1 MQDWKENERLN
12 KELRTKA
19 KDMQVRLEEWVKD
32 WQKFE
37 ELALKVYKSMPK
49 NDAMF
54 FDSPIA
60 PGRLQM
66 AFRGNLAKLGW
77 KWAAG
82 MPWGPENVRTFYDIV
97 NDACTWGERIVKDDA
112 TTAKK
117 QAQTKVV
124 EKAQEDL
131 GAIV

>member
-12 KELRTKA
+12 KDLRSKA
-19 KDMQVRLEEWVKD
+19 KEMQVRLEEWVKD
-32 WQKFE
+32 WAKFE
-37 ELALKVYKSMPK
+37 ELALKVYKSMPE

-77 KWAAG
+77 KWACG
-82 MPWGPENVRTFYDIV
+82 LPWGPENVRKFADIV
-97 NDACTWGERIVKDDA
+97 DDACKWGERILKDKE
-112 TTAKK
+112 TLAKK
-117 QAQTKVV
+117 KAQTKIV
-124 EKAQEDL
+124 EKAQDDL